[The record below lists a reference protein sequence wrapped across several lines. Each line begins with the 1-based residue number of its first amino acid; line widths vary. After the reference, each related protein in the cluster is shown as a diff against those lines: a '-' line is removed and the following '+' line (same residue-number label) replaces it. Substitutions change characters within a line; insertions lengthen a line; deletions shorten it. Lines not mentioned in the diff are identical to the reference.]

1 MATKVSPGSI
11 QSGTAAQNPLRL
23 LEAQGQAIWL
33 DYIRRDLLTS
43 GALQRLIDDD
53 GLTGMTS
60 NPTIF
65 DKAVSSSTDYDATLR
80 RALAANP
87 RANASALFDAIAIED
102 IRMALDI
109 LRPVY
114 DRSNR
119 ASGFVSLEVS
129 PKLALD
135 TAGTIRE
142 AHRLWDA
149 VQRPNLMI
157 KVPATPEGIPAVE
170 ELLASGLNIN
180 ITLMFS
186 MAHYEAVAG
195 AYIRGLT
202 RTADPTRI
210 ASVASFFVSRVDNL
224 TDEAL
229 EKIGTPEAL
238 ALRGK
243 AGIANCR
250 AVYKRFQE
258 IFEGP
263 EFAALRAR
271 DAHVQRVLWAST
283 STKNPAYPDTMYVA
297 ELIGPHTVNTLPPAT
312 LEAFRDHGVVRGKTI
327 LDSPEETA
335 AVLAGLKK
343 VGVNL
348 DEITDRLQVDG
359 VALFEKSFDDL
370 LATIDKKRAT
380 LAAANADNS
389 GNSLGTLAPAVEK
402 RLQSWSAEHF
412 AARMWAKDPTLWAPA
427 GTPEITDRLGWLTLP
442 EAQLAQV
449 ADLIKF
455 REEIKAE
462 GFRYAVVLGMGGSSL
477 APEVFQGTF
486 GNRAGYPELYVLDS
500 THPAAVMA
508 LEDKIDLAHTLFIV
522 SSKSGT
528 TTEPNSFFH
537 YFWHR
542 VCAHAKNPG
551 RQFIAVTDPCTP
563 LQKLG
568 EDRNFRRIFL
578 ATPDVGGRY
587 SALTDFG
594 LVPAAII
601 GLDLKQLLDRAA
613 QMEKACGASVPEQQ
627 DPGLQLGAIL
637 GEAALAGRDKVTFF
651 ASPSLRDFPVW
662 LEQLIAESTGKDG
675 KGIVPIAGEEPAGDP
690 SRYQNDRLFV
700 HLRLAS
706 EKDEPHAA
714 KLRALEAAGFP
725 VIRITT
731 NELMDL
737 GQEFY
742 RWEIAIAGAGAAI
755 GIQPFNQPDVQ
766 LAKDL
771 ARQAMKK
778 PAGDASSG
786 AVDSV
791 DAANPVA
798 LSEAMRKLLA
808 SVKPRDYIGIDAYI
822 APSEHTTAVLERIRT
837 LLWHRSKAATM
848 LGYGPRFLHSTGQL
862 HKGGPN
868 TGVFLQIVDSP
879 VTNLSVP
886 ETDYTFGQLIRAQ
899 AAGDYT
905 ALKQR
910 GRRVTQIQLGKDA
923 AAGLARLEEV
933 LRG

>member
-1 MATKVSPGSI
+1 
-11 QSGTAAQNPLRL
+11 
-23 LEAQGQAIWL
+23 
-33 DYIRRDLLTS
+33 
-43 GALQRLIDDD
+43 
-53 GLTGMTS
+53 
-60 NPTIF
+60 
-65 DKAVSSSTDYDATLR
+65 
-80 RALAANP
+80 
-87 RANASALFDAIAIED
+87 
-102 IRMALDI
+102 
-109 LRPVY
+109 
-114 DRSNR
+114 
-119 ASGFVSLEVS
+119 
-129 PKLALD
+129 
-135 TAGTIRE
+135 
-142 AHRLWDA
+142 
-149 VQRPNLMI
+149 
-157 KVPATPEGIPAVE
+157 
-170 ELLASGLNIN
+170 
-180 ITLMFS
+180 
-186 MAHYEAVAG
+186 
-195 AYIRGLT
+195 
-202 RTADPTRI
+202 
-210 ASVASFFVSRVDNL
+210 
-224 TDEAL
+224 
-229 EKIGTPEAL
+229 
-238 ALRGK
+238 
-243 AGIANCR
+243 
-250 AVYKRFQE
+250 
-258 IFEGP
+258 
-263 EFAALRAR
+263 
-271 DAHVQRVLWAST
+271 
-283 STKNPAYPDTMYVA
+283 YPDTMYVA
-297 ELIGPHTVNTLPPAT
+297 ELIGPYTVNTLPPAT
-312 LEAFRDHGVVRGKTI
+312 LEAFRNHGVVRGKTI
-327 LDSPEETA
+327 LDSPAETQ

-359 VALFEKSFDDL
+359 VALFDKSFDDL

-380 LAAANADNS
+380 LVAATSENS
-389 GNSLGTLAPAVEK
+389 GNSLGTLAPGVEK

-412 AARMWAKDPTLWAPA
+412 AARMWAKDPTLWAPR

-442 EAQLAQV
+442 EVQLPQV

-455 REEIKAE
+455 RDEIKAE

-477 APEVFQGTF
+477 APGVFQGTF

-528 TTEPNSFFH
+528 TIEPNSFFH

-542 VCAHAKNPG
+542 VSAHAKNPG
-551 RQFIAVTDPCTP
+551 RQFIGVTDPGTP

-568 EDRNFRRIFL
+568 EDRNFRRVFL

-601 GLDLKQLLDRAA
+601 GLDLKPLLDRAA
-613 QMEKACGASVPEQQ
+613 QMEKACGASVPDQQ

-651 ASPSLRDFPVW
+651 ASPSLRDFPEW

-675 KGIVPIAGEEPAGDP
+675 KGIIPVAGEEPAGDP

-706 EKDEPHAA
+706 EKDESHAA

-742 RWEIAIAGAGAAI
+742 RWEVAIAGAGAAI

-778 PAGDASSG
+778 PAGDASLG
-786 AVDSV
+786 VVDSV

-798 LSEAMRKLLA
+798 LSEAMQKLLA
-808 SVKPRDYIGIDAYI
+808 SVKPRDYIGIDAYL

-879 VTNLSVP
+879 ATNLSVP